1 MPNGLG
7 NLKKLMDGAFGPP
20 QEGIKVLREFT
31 SGETSRK
38 LDKLL
43 ARIERISKDTSAI
56 PQVIE
61 LLKLI
66 QEMNETGALDK
77 LITLLQA
84 VPKGKTGQALVVEL
98 RKVVEELAPRLDKLS
113 SLAKVLMEKE

>member
-1 MPNGLG
+1 MNGG
-7 NLKKLMDGAFGPP
+7 GLKKLFDNTFGPP
-20 QEGIKVLREFT
+20 AEGIKILHEFT

-38 LDKLL
+38 LDRLL
-43 ARIERISKDTSAI
+43 ARIERISKDASNI

-77 LITLLQA
+77 LITLLKII
-84 VPKGKTGQALVVEL
+84 PKGKSGEVMVIEL
-98 RKVVEELAPRLDKLS
+98 RKAITELAPRLDQLS
-113 SLAKVLMEKE
+113 NLAKVLLEKE